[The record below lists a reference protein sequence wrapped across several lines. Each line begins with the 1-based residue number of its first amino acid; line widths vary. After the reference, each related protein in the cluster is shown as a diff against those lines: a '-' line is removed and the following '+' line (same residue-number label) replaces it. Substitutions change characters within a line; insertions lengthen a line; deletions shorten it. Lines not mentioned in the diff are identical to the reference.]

1 MKIINATRA
10 TLILLTLSL
19 GACGQHADEEHVAEE
34 DTATPAAEEVAV
46 AATSIYAD
54 AVAHEARPE
63 ADRGRDAGRK
73 PAEVLE
79 FFGITPGMTVLDMFS
94 GGGYYTEILSYAVG
108 ENGRV
113 IAQSNEAYLQ
123 FVGDEFEERYLG
135 GRLTNAQVLMAENN
149 ELELEADSLD
159 AVMLVLSFHD
169 LFYTAPDNGWPAID
183 VPAFLAELHSGLRT
197 GGIVGI
203 IDHYAADGAPSDT
216 GGTTHRIDP
225 AIVVAAMTDAGF
237 ELDGQS
243 DLLRNPEDDYE
254 KVVFD
259 PELRGKT
266 DRFLMRF
273 RKPE

>member
-1 MKIINATRA
+1 MKIITATRA

-34 DTATPAAEEVAV
+34 DTATPTAEPVAV
-46 AATSIYAD
+46 TATSVHAD
-54 AVAHEARPE
+54 AVANEARPE

-79 FFGITPGMTVLDMFS
+79 FFGIAPGMTVLDMFS
-94 GGGYYTEILSYAVG
+94 GGGYYTEMLSYTVG

-123 FVGDEFEERYLG
+123 FVGDEFEKRYLG
-135 GRLTNAQVLMAENN
+135 GRLTNVQVLMAENN

-169 LFYTAPDNGWPAID
+169 LFYAAPDDGWPAID

-225 AIVVAAMTDAGF
+225 AIVVAAMTAAGF
-237 ELDGQS
+237 ELGGQS
-243 DLLRNPEDDYE
+243 DMLRNPEDDYE
-254 KVVFD
+254 KIVFD

-266 DRFLMRF
+266 DRFVMRF